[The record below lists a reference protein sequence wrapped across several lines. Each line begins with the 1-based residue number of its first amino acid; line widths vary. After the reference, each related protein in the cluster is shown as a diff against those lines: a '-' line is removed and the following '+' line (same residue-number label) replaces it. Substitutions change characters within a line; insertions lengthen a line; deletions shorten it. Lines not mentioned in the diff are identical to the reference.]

1 MRDYPVLLPQQ
12 MHLGVLLHS
21 RSNFRSLPNFHVR
34 EGRELVADENFQ
46 AVKVHEVILV
56 SLGIG

>member
-12 MHLGVLLHS
+12 MHLGELLHS
-21 RSNFRSLPNFHVR
+21 RSTFRSLPNFHVR